1 MAQSAVRLGRQT
13 NLVLLFA
20 FSFLLW
26 NLLKCIKFAFRLCN
40 KCLTKKN
47 CPIKV
52 WKCQA
57 MHEVF
62 SVTPPVWFGR
72 TGCGCTAALSVAMA
86 TSRQRGPKALSL
98 ASQTAVTLRI
108 DSIHMSMEAEQKWVS
123 PHVEEEL
130 KSRLTSL
137 TLPGGG
143 GVKTNTLMD
152 RYRPRLSLYR
162 EVWSAAQS
170 SKVIVTFSYQI
181 YQQR

>member
-1 MAQSAVRLGRQT
+1 
-13 NLVLLFA
+13 
-20 FSFLLW
+20 
-26 NLLKCIKFAFRLCN
+26 
-40 KCLTKKN
+40 
-47 CPIKV
+47 
-52 WKCQA
+52 

-86 TSRQRGPKALSL
+86 TSRQRGPKGPALSL

-143 GVKTNTLMD
+143 RVKTIHSWIDTVRDYHYIERSEVQLSP
-152 RYRPRLSLYR
+152 PR
-162 EVWSAAQS
+162 
-170 SKVIVTFSYQI
+170 
-181 YQQR
+181 